1 MKKLCPH
8 HQIPLEQASILGV
21 QIDYCPKGY
30 GLWFDEHEL
39 LEAKDAKDR
48 ELRWL
53 DIDLWKDLAKFTLSP
68 NTKLCPK
75 DRLPMY
81 EVEYAASEEA
91 SLAPVGRGD
100 SGIKVDLCSI
110 CRGIWLDRGEF
121 KNIIVYL
128 RESSENRILYHYTRN
143 LLEEAWE
150 VFSGPEILREE
161 VLDFLAVL
169 KLLMYKFA
177 VQHAKLSQIM
187 VSLPR

>member
-1 MKKLCPH
+1 M
-8 HQIPLEQASILGV
+8 LGV
-21 QIDYCPKGY
+21 QVDYCPRDY

-39 LEAKDAKDR
+39 REAKDTRDR

-53 DIDLWKDLAKFTLSP
+53 DVDLWKDPAKFVLSP
-68 NTKLCPK
+68 NQKLCPR

-81 EVEYAASEEA
+81 EVEY
-91 SLAPVGRGD
+91 GD
-100 SGIKVDLCSI
+100 SGIKVDVCSLCH
-110 CRGIWLDRGEF
+110 GAWLDRGEF

-128 RESSENRILYHYTRN
+128 RESAENRVLYHYARS
-143 LLEEAWE
+143 LLDEAWE

-161 VLDFLAVL
+161 ILDFLTVL

-177 VQHAKLSQIM
+177 TQYAKLSQIM